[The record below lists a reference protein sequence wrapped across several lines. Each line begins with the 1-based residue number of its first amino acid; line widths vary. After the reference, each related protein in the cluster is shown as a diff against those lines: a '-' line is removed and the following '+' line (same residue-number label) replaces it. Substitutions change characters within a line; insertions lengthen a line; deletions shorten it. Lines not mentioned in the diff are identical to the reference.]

1 MELYIG
7 GAWQGK
13 LDYVLKKKSRQ
24 MQEGEQ
30 INTAEPLAALT
41 VLDGETCTVE
51 VRPEMRDAAVINHLQ
66 LLIQRRLQAGLPL
79 DCLIEQIY
87 AVNPDMLLICD
98 EVGLGIVP
106 LAKEDRQYREAVG
119 RVLCQAAQQSDVVE
133 RILGGIG
140 MRIK

>member
-13 LDYVLKKKSRQ
+13 LSYVLKKKSRQ
-24 MQEGEQ
+24 LQEGEQ
-30 INTAEPLAALT
+30 IDAAEALT
-41 VLDGETCTVE
+41 VLDGENCTVE
-51 VRPEMRDAAVINHLQ
+51 VRPEMRDAAVLNHLH
-66 LLIQRRLQAGLPL
+66 LLIQRRLQAGLPS

-106 LAKEDRQYREAVG
+106 LTKEDRQYREAVG

>member
-24 MQEGEQ
+24 MQEGERL
-30 INTAEPLAALT
+30 NAAEPMAALT
-41 VLDGETCTVE
+41 VLDGKTCNAE
-51 VRPEMRDAAVINHLQ
+51 VQQELRDAAVLNHLH

-87 AVNPDMLLICD
+87 AVNSDMILICD

-106 LAKEDRQYREAVG
+106 LTKEDRQYREAVG